1 MRAVFDTTI
10 LASLS
15 IATRDP
21 LLFLRRATEQR
32 LFELCT
38 SDFIFDELG
47 RTLKKPY
54 FVSRL
59 PDQGTAF
66 LAMLR
71 HVTTLVPLT
80 VTIAG
85 VVSDPQRSHPRNC
98 PECPRRLPCLGR
110 PGRARC
116 SASSRHTNHHRTS
129 VLRCLAATSVAHQS
143 THTTALTRPFHGS
156 SHRRNGRAPYGSQ
169 SSCHRHCA
177 RA

>member
-1 MRAVFDTTI
+1 VRAVFDTTI

-32 LFELCT
+32 LYELCT

-71 HVTTLVPLT
+71 HVTTHVPLT

-85 VVSDPQRSHPRNC
+85 MVSDPNDDPI
-98 PECPRRLPCLGR
+98 
-110 PGRARC
+110 
-116 SASSRHTNHHRTS
+116 
-129 VLRCLAATSVAHQS
+129 LA
-143 THTTALTRPFHGS
+143 TALSAHADYLVSGDRAVLAVQQVHGI
-156 SHRRNGRAPYGSQ
+156 PIIT
-169 SSCHRHCA
+169 A
-177 RA
+177 RQFYDVLQPHP

>member
-85 VVSDPQRSHPRNC
+85 VVSDPNDPI
-98 PECPRRLPCLGR
+98 
-110 PGRARC
+110 
-116 SASSRHTNHHRTS
+116 
-129 VLRCLAATSVAHQS
+129 LA
-143 THTTALTRPFHGS
+143 TALSAHADYLVSGD
-156 SHRRNGRAPYGSQ
+156 RAVLAVQQVQGIPIIT
-169 SSCHRHCA
+169 A
-177 RA
+177 RQFYDVLQPHP